1 MLRLR
6 IFIVRTI
13 APLLIM
19 WAFFREDGKLLAWAI
34 VELPKLLSE
43 GEGVEDE

>member
-1 MLRLR
+1 MMLRLR

-19 WAFFREDGKLLAWAI
+19 WTLLHENEKLLAWAI
-34 VELPKLLSE
+34 VELPKLLTE
-43 GEGVEDE
+43 GKE